1 MPSTPTRLLEE
12 KYPDEVVSAT
22 MDFSPLLAV
31 GETVSAHSCSLSLY
45 VGTTEPSGML
55 SGSTSESDG
64 VVAQTVTGGVAGH
77 VYRLRFSVLTSAGR
91 AYVSSSFLPI
101 DEDD

>member
-1 MPSTPTRLLEE
+1 MAAVIRLLDE
-12 KYPDEVVSAT
+12 KFPDEVVSAT
-22 MDFSPLLAV
+22 MDFSPVLAA

-45 VGTTEPSGML
+45 VGNTEPVGML
-55 SGSTSESDG
+55 SGGTSLSGST
-64 VVAQTVTGGVAGH
+64 VAQTLTGGVAGH
-77 VYRLRFSVLTSAGR
+77 VYRLRFSVLTSAAR